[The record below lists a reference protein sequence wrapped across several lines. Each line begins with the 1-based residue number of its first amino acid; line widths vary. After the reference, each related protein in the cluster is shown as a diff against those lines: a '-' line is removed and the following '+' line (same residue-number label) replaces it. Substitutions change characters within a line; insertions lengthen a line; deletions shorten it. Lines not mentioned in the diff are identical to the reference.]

1 MKLCIVTRSVLKGD
15 GQGRVNYEVVREAIR
30 CGHHVT
36 LLASNVELDL
46 QQQDQVQWVNISVK
60 HYPTQLLSSL
70 AFSHRCA
77 TWLQQ
82 HRTEL
87 DLVQANGANTSLWVD
102 INACHFVHS
111 AWLRS
116 PSHISR
122 LRHDSY
128 GLYQWLYTALNAHW
142 ERQAFARTN
151 TIVAVSEKVKQEL
164 IQIGT
169 NPNHIR
175 VIHNGVD
182 LEEFYPGQVE
192 RQPLGLPERV
202 PLAFFAGDIR
212 TSRKNLETVLR
223 ALVQVPELHLAVAG
237 DIAGSPYPNLAA
249 TLNLGQRVHFLG
261 YRRDIALLMRAVD
274 LFVFPSRYEA
284 CTLVLL
290 EAMASG
296 LPVVTATTVGGSELV
311 TPDCGIVLSNSDAVP
326 ALVTALQI
334 LTQNPLQRSSMG
346 QAARRVAEQYSWHR
360 IAQCYLALFEE
371 VKLLCA

>member
-1 MKLCIVTRSVLKGD
+1 VRLAIATRTVLKGD
-15 GQGRVNYEVVREAIR
+15 GQGRVNYEIAQEALR

-36 LLASNVELDL
+36 LLASTVEPDL
-46 QQQDQVQWVNISVK
+46 QRQAQLRWVNIAVK
-60 HYPTQLLSSL
+60 GFPTQLLSSL
-70 AFSHRCA
+70 VFSRRCA
-77 TWLQQ
+77 TWLHQ
-82 HRTEL
+82 HRTKL
-87 DLVQANGANTSLWVD
+87 DLVQANGANTSAWVD
-102 INACHFVHS
+102 VNACHFVHS

-122 LRHDSY
+122 LRHDGY

-151 TIVAVSEKVKQEL
+151 SIVAVSEKVKQEL
-164 IQIGT
+164 IQIGA

-192 RQPLGLPERV
+192 RQPLGLPEGV
-202 PLAFFAGDIR
+202 PLALFAGDIR
-212 TSRKNLETVLR
+212 TSRKNLETVLK
-223 ALVQVPELHLAVAG
+223 AVVEVPELHLAVAG
-237 DIAGSPYPNLAA
+237 DITGSPYLNLAA
-249 TLNLGQRVHFLG
+249 SLHLSQRVHFLG
-261 YRRDIALLMRAVD
+261 YRRDIASLMRAVD

-296 LPVVTATTVGGSELV
+296 LPVVTATSVGGSELV
-311 TPDCGIVLSNSDAVP
+311 TPDCGMVLPDSEAVP
-326 ALVTALQI
+326 ALVAALQT
-334 LTQNPLQRSSMG
+334 LTQNPGQRTGMG

-360 IAQCYLALFEE
+360 MAQRYLALFEE
-371 VKLLCA
+371 VKLSCA